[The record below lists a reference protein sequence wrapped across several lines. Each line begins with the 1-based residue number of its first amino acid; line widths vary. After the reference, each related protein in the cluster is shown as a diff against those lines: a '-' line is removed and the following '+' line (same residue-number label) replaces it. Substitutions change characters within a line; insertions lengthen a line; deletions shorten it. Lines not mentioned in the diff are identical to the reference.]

1 MAKILPIFIFL
12 LLQRYENQFVFEN
25 LLIFVDKTGLISL
38 IFIKQYDR
46 LRLNIGFI
54 KFKQIKCTSAS
65 VFQRND
71 YLCHSKKTIL
81 FIYKQFIFKTI
92 TLMLN
97 WFECKIK
104 YEKTVEEGKI
114 VKVNETYLVDAL
126 SFTEAET
133 RINEEMK
140 PFISGEF
147 IVSNIRRARINELFT
162 NENGD
167 KWYRSKVYFISL
179 DEEKGIEKRTA
190 CTMMVQANNV
200 KEAWDGLQ
208 EGMKGTMSDY
218 EIAAISETTILDVYP
233 FAATKE

>member
-1 MAKILPIFIFL
+1 
-12 LLQRYENQFVFEN
+12 
-25 LLIFVDKTGLISL
+25 
-38 IFIKQYDR
+38 
-46 LRLNIGFI
+46 
-54 KFKQIKCTSAS
+54 
-65 VFQRND
+65 
-71 YLCHSKKTIL
+71 
-81 FIYKQFIFKTI
+81 
-92 TLMLN
+92 MLN

-104 YEKTVEEGKI
+104 YEKTAEEGKI

-126 SFTEAET
+126 SFTEAEA

-147 IVSNIRRARINELFT
+147 IVSNIRRARINELFA

-167 KWYRSKVYFISL
+167 KWYKSKVYFISI

-190 CTMMVQANNV
+190 CTMMVQASDV

-218 EIAAISETTILDVYP
+218 EIASIVETMILDVYP
-233 FAATKE
+233 FSAPEK

>member
-1 MAKILPIFIFL
+1 
-12 LLQRYENQFVFEN
+12 
-25 LLIFVDKTGLISL
+25 
-38 IFIKQYDR
+38 
-46 LRLNIGFI
+46 
-54 KFKQIKCTSAS
+54 
-65 VFQRND
+65 
-71 YLCHSKKTIL
+71 
-81 FIYKQFIFKTI
+81 
-92 TLMLN
+92 MLN

-104 YEKTVEEGKI
+104 YEKTAEEGKI
-114 VKVNETYLVDAL
+114 VKVNEAYLVDAL
-126 SFTEAET
+126 SFTEAEA

-147 IVSNIRRARINELFT
+147 IVSNIRRARINELFS

-208 EGMKGTMSDY
+208 EGMKGTMADY
-218 EIAAISETTILDVYP
+218 EIASIVETTILDVYP
-233 FAATKE
+233 FAAPETK

>member
-1 MAKILPIFIFL
+1 
-12 LLQRYENQFVFEN
+12 
-25 LLIFVDKTGLISL
+25 
-38 IFIKQYDR
+38 
-46 LRLNIGFI
+46 
-54 KFKQIKCTSAS
+54 
-65 VFQRND
+65 
-71 YLCHSKKTIL
+71 
-81 FIYKQFIFKTI
+81 
-92 TLMLN
+92 MLN

-104 YEKTVEEGKI
+104 YEKTAEEGKI

-126 SFTEAET
+126 SFTEAEA

-190 CTMMVQANNV
+190 CTMMVQANNI

-208 EGMKGTMSDY
+208 EGMKGSMADY
-218 EIAAISETTILDVYP
+218 EVASIVETLILDVYP
-233 FAATKE
+233 FAAPEK